1 MSARSRGENP
11 NAVALR
17 SENGTKSL
25 SASSARSS
33 STRTLEIAY
42 GVTGL
47 SGASSSTSSSPDCAP
62 YTEQV
67 EA

>member
-1 MSARSRGENP
+1 MET
-11 NAVALR
+11 
-17 SENGTKSL
+17 GTKSA
-25 SASSARSS
+25 SASAMRSS
-33 STRTLEIAY
+33 STRTFDSAY

>member
-17 SENGTKSL
+17 IETGTKSS
-25 SASSARSS
+25 SASAIRSS
-33 STRTLEIAY
+33 STRTFETAY